1 VLHPSGAYLTFSQAG
16 ADLFAQQTA
25 AKLGT
30 KNSVPIFNDME
41 FRGVEYAVVQGIERG
56 VWKWTVT
63 RGTTITRS
71 GRARSKLGAV
81 DEAEHA
87 IDVVLAP
94 KKRLTPLQRGLTRL
108 VALLAPAVTSEYLL
122 ACSV

>member
-1 VLHPSGAYLTFSQAG
+1 
-16 ADLFAQQTA
+16 
-25 AKLGT
+25 LGT

-41 FRGVEYAVVQGIERG
+41 FRGVEYTVVQGIERG
-56 VWKWTVT
+56 LWKWTMT

-94 KKRLTPLQRGLTRL
+94 KKRLTLLQRGR
-108 VALLAPAVTSEYLL
+108 
-122 ACSV
+122 